1 MANIKS
7 ETFNIDCMD
16 GMSRF
21 SDGFFHI
28 GICDVPYGIDV
39 GNMAFLKEKKTK
51 VLQKNGSRINPHTHK
66 NYDFKDWDKQPPG
79 QEYFNELK
87 RVTRNQIVFGINY
100 CNWDGVGP
108 GRIKWDKLVPDGLSF
123 NRYEEAYCS
132 FTEETIEL
140 PLLWSGMQ
148 QAKSLSEPT
157 VPQGNKKLNERRIHP
172 CHKPVL
178 LYLKLLIMFSEPG
191 QNILD
196 THLGGGSIRIACDR
210 FGVNFYGFEIDRGHF
225 QDHEK
230 RYKKYLSQKSGDLF
244 QFNQNALGG

>member
-1 MANIKS
+1 MLS
-7 ETFNIDCMD
+7 TTFNVDCME

-21 SDGFFHI
+21 PDKFFHI

-39 GNMAFLKEKKTK
+39 GQMAFLREKKTR
-51 VLQKNGSRINPHTHK
+51 VLQKNGSKLSPHTHK
-66 NYDFKDWDKQPPG
+66 NYQLKDWDKHPPG

-87 RVTRNQIVFGINY
+87 RVTKNQIIFGINY

-108 GRIKWDKLVPDGLSF
+108 GRIKWDKLVPEGLSF

-132 FTEETIEL
+132 FTDRTIKV

-157 VPQGNKKLNERRIHP
+157 KAQGNKKLNERRIHP

-178 LYLKLLIMFSEPG
+178 LYIKLLMMFAQRG
-191 QNILD
+191 QNIID

-210 FGVNFYGFEIDRGHF
+210 FGVNFVGFEIDPGHYND
-225 QDHEK
+225 QEK
-230 RYKKYLSQKSGDLF
+230 RYRKYLSQKTGDLF
-244 QFNQNALGG
+244 QFNPEALVG